1 MFLKLKQAV
10 NAVAKCMSFVNK
22 ADPNCPQAYIDGHIQ
37 FCGIDFKVNQYTLI
51 PRIETEDLVNEIIK
65 LNINNMRMLDVGTGS
80 GCIAVSVA
88 KNLPDSTIW
97 ATDLSE
103 QALTVAKYNAK
114 KHKVDS
120 QIKFVKNDLL
130 DNLNLQ
136 VDIIAAN
143 LPYIPSERIAK
154 LDNSVKDFEPHQ
166 ALNGGSDGFELY
178 RNLFDQISKLT
189 TKPKYIFIEIDDT
202 QGQIAIKEAQ
212 KYFPTAKIE
221 LKQDFTHLD
230 RMLLISM

>member
-1 MFLKLKQAV
+1 M
-10 NAVAKCMSFVNK
+10 
-22 ADPNCPQAYIDGHIQ
+22 DI
-37 FCGIDFKVNQYTLI
+37 
-51 PRIETEDLVNEIIK
+51 
-65 LNINNMRMLDVGTGS
+65 
-80 GCIAVSVA
+80 
-88 KNLPDSTIW
+88 
-97 ATDLSE
+97 
-103 QALTVAKYNAK
+103 
-114 KHKVDS
+114 
-120 QIKFVKNDLL
+120 
-130 DNLNLQ
+130 Q
-136 VDIIAAN
+136 VDVLAAN

-154 LDNSVKDFEPHQ
+154 LDISVKNFEPQQ
-166 ALNGGSDGFELY
+166 ALDGGIDGFELY